1 MSRLD
6 LRHRLRTAVFVLALA
21 GASLLTTAAPS
32 TAQSALGG
40 GSGGAGVAA
49 AQPAEGDPATA
60 ALPGITC
67 RSLYKNGQPT
77 GAVECPV
84 RTGAWTYY
92 QAWVT
97 QRDSCSQTSFTSST
111 VRFQFDA
118 RKGGSSMHIGG
129 VWAVLGANSSRRFG
143 ITQYSFVDGLGRAHN
158 DARNN
163 NGGFGRDVTDSY
175 TGDPQRFGY
184 TRSNY
189 VALPWGAAGQDA
201 TLRGQLNLA
210 NHPQPY
216 LSQGTCTALP
226 LYVIFR
232 R

>member
-1 MSRLD
+1 ML
-6 LRHRLRTAVFVLALA
+6 VVALV

-32 TAQSALGG
+32 TAQPTDGG
-40 GSGGAGVAA
+40 PLDSAGVSS
-49 AQPAEGDPATA
+49 AEQADTDATTA
-60 ALPGITC
+60 ALQGITC
-67 RSLYKNGQPT
+67 TTLYRNGRPT
-77 GAVECPV
+77 GTVECPV

-97 QRDSCSQTSFTSST
+97 QRDSCSQTTFTDST

-129 VWAVLGANSSRRFG
+129 VWAFLGANSSRRFG
-143 ITQYSFVDGLGRAHN
+143 ITQYSFIDGLGRAHN
-158 DARNN
+158 DDRNN
-163 NGGFGRDVTDSY
+163 KGNFGKDIMDSY

-189 VALPWGAAGQDA
+189 VLLPWGAAGQDA
-201 TLRGQLNLA
+201 YLRGQVNLA

-216 LSQGTCTALP
+216 LSQGTCTAFP

>member
-1 MSRLD
+1 MISRSSSA
-6 LRHRLRTAVFVLALA
+6 RLTIMRALLAIAVVA
-21 GASLLTTAAPS
+21 GSLLATTAPA
-32 TAQSALGG
+32 SARPAADRV
-40 GSGGAGVAA
+40 SAA
-49 AQPAEGDPATA
+49 ALQ
-60 ALPGITC
+60 GITC
-67 RSLYKNGQPT
+67 TTLYRGGQPT

-84 RTGAWTYY
+84 RTGTWTYY

-97 QRDSCSQTSFTSST
+97 QRDSCSQTTFTSST
-111 VRFQFDA
+111 VRFQILA

-129 VWAVLGANSSRRFG
+129 IWAVLGANASRRFG
-143 ITQYSFVDGLGRAHN
+143 ITQFSLIDGLGRAHN

-163 NGGFGRDVTDSY
+163 NGSFGKDVTDSY

-184 TRSNY
+184 TPGNF
-189 VALPWGAAGQDA
+189 VALPWGGPGQDG